1 MTRYQLDL
9 MALIKRDRPDLDGA
23 ELEAAT
29 LALYNTIQT
38 ALEESRDRM
47 SKKQ

>member
-9 MALIKRDRPDLDGA
+9 MAIIKRDRPDLDGA

-29 LALYNTIQT
+29 LALYNTIKT
-38 ALEESRDRM
+38 ALDEYREHM
-47 SKKQ
+47 GKKQ

>member
-1 MTRYQLDL
+1 

-29 LALYNTIQT
+29 LTLYNTIQT
-38 ALEESRDRM
+38 ALEENRERM
-47 SKKQ
+47 SKKP

>member
-1 MTRYQLDL
+1 
-9 MALIKRDRPDLDGA
+9 MALIKRDRPDLNGA

-38 ALEESRDRM
+38 ALEENRERIN
-47 SKKQ
+47 KGK